1 MLYKID
7 YTTRNERKS
16 ATRWVNHAADSTA
29 AVKRFMNDFF
39 VRSPDDAVRI
49 DLITTVE
56 IVGDMSSIDMID
68 AAVKESTDAR

>member
-1 MLYKID
+1 MLHKID
-7 YTTRNERKS
+7 YTTRNERK
-16 ATRWVNHAADSTA
+16 AGTRWVNHAADSTE

-56 IVGDMSSIDMID
+56 IAGDMSGIDLID
-68 AAVKESTDAR
+68 EAVSND